1 MNSYERF
8 FNLLQDKPV
17 DRLPATPICMTFSAR
32 HAGVK
37 YGAYL
42 RDHRILVDTQIDFA
56 EQFGFDVVGL
66 ISDPAREA
74 EDCGAPV
81 VWFDDQPTAHDAS
94 HALLEDKAKLC
105 QLAQPDPYAGRMLDR
120 VQGAERFQQ
129 QVGGQIPI
137 LGWVEG
143 PMAEAADLRGMNQM
157 MLDLMD
163 DPTFCRDLFEF
174 VVEMEL
180 NFARAQIEA
189 GVDIM
194 GIGDAAAS
202 LIGPDLYHNHV
213 YPYEKKLVDGIH
225 AMGCPVRMHICGNIN
240 HLLSDI
246 ATLKVDMID
255 IDYLTDLKLA
265 RRFLGADVAILG
277 NFEPVRYVLDGTPE
291 EVIQQ
296 CAACHQVVGAKYVV
310 GPGCE
315 VPPGSP
321 AENAHAI
328 TTYACST

>member
-1 MNSYERF
+1 M
-8 FNLLQDKPV
+8 
-17 DRLPATPICMTFSAR
+17 
-32 HAGVK
+32 
-37 YGAYL
+37 
-42 RDHRILVDTQIDFA
+42 
-56 EQFGFDVVGL
+56 GL

-94 HALLEDKAKLC
+94 HPLLEVKTDLGKLR
-105 QLAQPDPYAGRMLDR
+105 QPDPHAGRMLDR
-120 VQGAERFQQ
+120 VQGAERFRQ

-143 PMAEAADLRGMNQM
+143 PMAEAADLRGMDRI

-163 DPTFCRDLFEF
+163 DPDFCRDLFEF

-202 LIGPDLYHNHV
+202 LIGPDLYHQHV
-213 YPYEKKLVDGIH
+213 YPFEKKLVDGIH
-225 AMGCPVRMHICGNIN
+225 AMGCPVRMHICGNMD
-240 HLLSDI
+240 HLLADI
-246 ATLKVDMID
+246 ATLQVEMID
-255 IDYLTDLKLA
+255 IDYLTDLQLA
-265 RRFLGADVAILG
+265 RRTLGAEVAILG
-277 NFEPVRYVLDGTPE
+277 NFEPVRYVLNGTPE
-291 EVIQQ
+291 EVYQQ

-321 AENAHAI
+321 AENVRAI
-328 TTYACST
+328 TAYARST